1 MQIFRKKNRYDPQIF
16 ICCAN
21 IISQMNTFLSKFF
34 SKTIKTNNYFFSREK
49 FSFSNV
55 HLGLYEAQK
64 IFLSR
69 EKIFSLP
76 IFKIFPPYQ
85 FFFLSIFLKKKY
97 RHFFFKNMKPTII
110 FFQLLTCIVFYIFA
124 LVELN

>member
-1 MQIFRKKNRYDPQIF
+1 VCPQNFHLLRQHHFTNEYISIDFFFKNYKNQ
-16 ICCAN
+16 
-21 IISQMNTFLSKFF
+21 QL
-34 SKTIKTNNYFFSREK
+34 FFSREK

-85 FFFLSIFLKKKY
+85 FFFSPYFSKKVPTL
-97 RHFFFKNMKPTII
+97 FFQKHENQQLF
-110 FFQLLTCIVFYIFA
+110 FFQLLFLTYREI
-124 LVELN
+124 